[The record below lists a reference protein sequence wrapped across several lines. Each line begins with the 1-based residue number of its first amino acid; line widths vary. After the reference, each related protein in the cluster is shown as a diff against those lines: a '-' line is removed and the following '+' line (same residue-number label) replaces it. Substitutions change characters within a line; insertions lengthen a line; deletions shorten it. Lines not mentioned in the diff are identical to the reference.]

1 MNITSN
7 RVAVAVMT
15 TVLTVAICLSAC
27 THVVDKHSS
36 YDSDTIKNEVL
47 NGDLCFQKTSGNQKR
62 DTLNISF
69 HFDSNQITGK
79 MTEAIFEKDIRRG
92 TLNGQLNKHEISAV
106 WTYTQEGAVDTLK
119 LEFRLQNGQL
129 LMAPLVYN
137 AKSGRQQV
145 DKNSSTWI
153 NVPASDCLKAPNN
166 GNLSVSGTIIEIT
179 PGKDGYIATLKNK
192 EGDNYIIT
200 MTRTRLQQKY
210 STVKIGDQITVSG
223 DTIHLNNNIN
233 ILVKTYAKIK

>member
-1 MNITSN
+1 MAILNALI
-7 RVAVAVMT
+7 AV
-15 TVLTVAICLSAC
+15 TVCLSAC
-27 THVVDKHSS
+27 ERVVDRHSS
-36 YDSDTIKNEVL
+36 NERDTVKNEMG
-47 NGDLCFQKTSGNQKR
+47 NRDLCFQKISGNQEK
-62 DTLNISF
+62 DTLYISL
-69 HFDSNQITGK
+69 HFDNNHITGK

-92 TLNGQLNKHEISAV
+92 TLNGQLNKHDISAV

-153 NVPASDCLKAPNN
+153 NVPASACLIAPDN
-166 GNLSVSGTIIEIT
+166 GNISVSGTIIEIT
-179 PGKDGYIATLKNK
+179 PGKDGYVATLKNK

-200 MTRTRLQQKY
+200 MSRTRLLQKY